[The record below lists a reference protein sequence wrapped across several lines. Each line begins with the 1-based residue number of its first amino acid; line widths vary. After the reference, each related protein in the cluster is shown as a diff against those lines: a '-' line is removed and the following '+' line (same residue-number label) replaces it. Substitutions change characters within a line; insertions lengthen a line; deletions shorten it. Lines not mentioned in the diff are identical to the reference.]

1 MLQTSPAGLRR
12 HALAFVLAIVV
23 GLVLVF
29 WHSSTATARDG
40 ALLVNPRQQATP
52 EPKPKKVETRKAPAA
67 AQPAKTTRKK
77 ATTPRSATRKPTRR
91 KTRARVPSETAPSGS
106 PPTGETRFV
115 ADEVIVRYRLAAAQ
129 PAMDALVRRLNLRHI
144 EGRTFALAGI
154 TVHRYAIVGGSPV
167 TTVIAAL
174 EADPTVVYA
183 QPNYLYELAQA
194 AAAASGGPQY
204 ALTKMAIEAA
214 QAVTTGK
221 DVPVAVIDSAI
232 DVAHPELEAASVET
246 ADVTGNAPEPHQH
259 GSTIAAL
266 IASRG
271 TLRGIAPDVRMLGIA
286 AFDVDRA
293 SGTVNSSSW
302 RVAAA
307 IDHAYEWGARLVNMS
322 FAGPKDP
329 LIARSVAGMGRRG
342 MIAVAAAGN
351 AGPEAPPLYPAA
363 YAGVIA
369 VTATDR
375 DDAVF
380 AKANRGDYVALAA
393 PGVEILGIAPGGR
406 YVVSSGT
413 SLAAA
418 HVSGLAAL
426 LLGRAKSLSAKA
438 LLDALAASSH
448 DLGDPGVD
456 PVYGAGLP
464 DAGSAI
470 SQFGS

>member
-1 MLQTSPAGLRR
+1 MLQNSSPALIR
-12 HALAFVLAIVV
+12 HALALAALV
-23 GLVLVF
+23 GFFFLIGQ
-29 WHSSTATARDG
+29 STPAFARDG
-40 ALLVNPRQQATP
+40 ALLVNPRQQTTP
-52 EPKPKKVETRKAPAA
+52 KPKPKKVETRKAPAA

-77 ATTPRSATRKPTRR
+77 ATTPRSATRKSTRR
-91 KTRARVPSETAPSGS
+91 KTRARAPRETAPSGN
-106 PPTGETRFV
+106 PPAGETRFV

-154 TVHRYAIVGGSPV
+154 TVHRYAIIDGSPV

-174 EADPTVVYA
+174 EADATVVYA

-204 ALTKMAIEAA
+204 ALAKMAIDAA

-232 DVAHPELEAASVET
+232 DVTHPELEAASVET
-246 ADVTGNAPEPHQH
+246 ADVTGSKPEPHQH

-266 IASRG
+266 IASHG
-271 TLRGIAPDVRMLGIA
+271 TLRGIAPDVKMLGIA
-286 AFDVDRA
+286 AFDFDA
-293 SGTVNSSSW
+293 DTGAVNSSSW

-307 IDHAYEWGARLVNMS
+307 IDHAHRWGARLVNMS
-322 FAGPKDP
+322 FAGPQDP

-351 AGPEAPPLYPAA
+351 AGPDAPPLFPAA

-380 AKANRGDYVALAA
+380 ARANRGHYVALAA

-418 HVSGLAAL
+418 HISGLAAL
-426 LLGRAKSLSAKA
+426 LLGRAKHLTATE
-438 LLDALAASSH
+438 LLDALTTSAH

-464 DAGSAI
+464 DASSAI
-470 SQFGS
+470 SRFGS